1 MPYYLEKAIWSNIF
15 AVPCEVVD
23 KHLKLCGETALK
35 VLLLLL
41 RDGGAEDIPSL
52 VRKTGKSEQDV
63 RDALS
68 YWRGAGVLTGEYST
82 DAGQELST
90 AAETPLPQAAQPP
103 APEEPLPSLTYTFEP
118 AATPEAPRKIQTLSG
133 SRARLTTQQIGEMS
147 QSDENIAFL
156 LQESQSVLGKPLNP
170 VATDTVV
177 GLYSY
182 YGMQP
187 DLVLMLLQY
196 CVTIGKD
203 NMRYVEKV
211 AATWLEKGIDSHEKA
226 EGEILR
232 ATELNTMEGRI
243 KSAFGIFDRKLV
255 NSEQKFI
262 AVWTGEYHYD
272 LEIITLAFERAVEQK
287 GKLSF
292 PYING
297 ILTNWHGK
305 GITTAAQAKK
315 EMQERQSP
323 EGASGK
329 DKTSSYD
336 LGEVERMLSLQS
348 IVG

>member
-1 MPYYLEKAIWSNIF
+1 MSYYLEKAIWSNIF

-41 RDGGAEDIPSL
+41 RAGGGEDVPSL
-52 VRKTGKSEQDV
+52 IRKTGKSEQDV

-68 YWRGAGVLTGEYST
+68 YWRGAGVLSGESPP
-82 DAGQELST
+82 DARQELPGT
-90 AAETPLPQAAQPP
+90 AEAVQPP
-103 APEEPLPSLTYTFEP
+103 VQPPVPEEPLPTLTYTFEP
-118 AATPEAPRKIQTLSG
+118 AETPEAPRRIQTLSAG
-133 SRARLTTQQIGEMS
+133 RARLSTQQIGEMS

-211 AATWLEKGIDSHEKA
+211 AASWLEKGIDSHEKA
-226 EGEILR
+226 EAEILR
-232 ATELNTMEGRI
+232 ATELSSMEGRV
-243 KSAFGIFDRKLV
+243 KSAFGIFDRKLI

-262 AVWTGEYHYD
+262 AVWTGEYGYGLD
-272 LEIITLAFERAVEQK
+272 IITLAFERAVEQK

-297 ILTNWHGK
+297 ILANWHSK
-305 GITTAAQAKK
+305 GIATAAQAKK
-315 EMQERQSP
+315 EIQERQSP
-323 EGASGK
+323 ENAPGK
-329 DKTSSYD
+329 NGGSSYD

-348 IVG
+348 IIE